1 MFALKSGNFSVNCL
15 SSVLTSGQFFPI
27 CISKTLTFPSTK
39 GTLSKAPGASSF
51 LCNDLATSNSG
62 EIITSIG
69 RLDSP

>member
-1 MFALKSGNFSVNCL
+1 M
-15 SSVLTSGQFFPI
+15 LTNGQFFSI
-27 CISKTLTFPSTK
+27 LISKTLTFPSAK

-51 LCNDLATSNSG
+51 LCSDLATSNSG